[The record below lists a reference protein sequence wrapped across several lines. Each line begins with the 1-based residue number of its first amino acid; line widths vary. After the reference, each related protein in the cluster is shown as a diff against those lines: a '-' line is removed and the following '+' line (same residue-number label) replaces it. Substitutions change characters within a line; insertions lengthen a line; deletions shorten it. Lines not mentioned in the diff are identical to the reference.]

1 MAGVAHRPIL
11 RRGLAQAGYE
21 PAKPADPL
29 LVIWQGGLARRQ
41 GLGWGADLPS
51 AKSRS
56 DHLGELPDTFPWR
69 SDSFRDL
76 LCLLPAALA
85 PPCLRHLSAP

>member
-1 MAGVAHRPIL
+1 
-11 RRGLAQAGYE
+11 
-21 PAKPADPL
+21 
-29 LVIWQGGLARRQ
+29 
-41 GLGWGADLPS
+41 LPS

-76 LCLLPAALA
+76 LCLLPVSGKALCSVDLA
-85 PPCLRHLSAP
+85 QAVYPVA